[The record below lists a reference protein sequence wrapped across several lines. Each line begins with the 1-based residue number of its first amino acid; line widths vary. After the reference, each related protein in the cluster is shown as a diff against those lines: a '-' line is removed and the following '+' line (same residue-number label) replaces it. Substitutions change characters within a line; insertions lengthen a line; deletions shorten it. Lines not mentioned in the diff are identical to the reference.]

1 MPARA
6 VPLLANWMDAQ
17 GFPDKPIGLGEY
29 NGHTAAAIKAA
40 GEAIL
45 STPEV
50 WFGLAWNSTG
60 LVLPARPVTAW
71 RSTRRPRPRPSMRDW
86 KLSIELLQ

>member
-6 VPLLANWMDAQ
+6 VPLLENWMDAQ
-17 GFPDKPIGLGEY
+17 GFPDKPLGLGEY

-40 GEAIL
+40 GTAIL

-50 WFGLAWNSTG
+50 WFGLAWNSNTETYSP
-60 LVLPARPVTAW
+60 LVGDRLAEYKKTKADARAKK
-71 RSTRRPRPRPSMRDW
+71 DC
-86 KLSIELLQ
+86 